1 MEEGP
6 ALSEEAVESA
16 LRYGWRLAEEA
27 SDAGVDVLVLGS
39 CGDGAEAAAA
49 AVVAVTTGAEPAAI
63 LGRVIAPGAEVDDN
77 AWMIRCAAVRDAIQ
91 RIRRQPRA
99 PKDVLAE
106 VGGGDVA
113 VATGLL
119 LGATSRRLP
128 VLIDGP
134 VGVAAALVTRDLAGQ
149 ARHWCLLPDHG
160 NDPTVKLAADVLG
173 LTPVLDTR
181 LDVGEGGSA
190 LAALP
195 LLRNAIALSA
205 DLTGHPVLAAD
216 PEESFVDDDD
226 EDEDDIDDEE
236 ADDELARDAAAE
248 GADARGA

>member
-1 MEEGP
+1 
-6 ALSEEAVESA
+6 
-16 LRYGWRLAEEA
+16 
-27 SDAGVDVLVLGS
+27 
-39 CGDGAEAAAA
+39 
-49 AVVAVTTGAEPAAI
+49 
-63 LGRVIAPGAEVDDN
+63 
-77 AWMIRCAAVRDAIQ
+77 
-91 RIRRQPRA
+91 
-99 PKDVLAE
+99 
-106 VGGGDVA
+106 VA

-181 LDVGEGGSA
+181 LDVGEGGAA

-195 LLRNAIALSA
+195 LLRSAIALAA
-205 DLTGHPVLAAD
+205 DLTEHPVLASD
-216 PEESFVDDDD
+216 PEESFVDDED
-226 EDEDDIDDEE
+226 EDEDEQEEDVEDEDDDLGRHVAPEE
-236 ADDELARDAAAE
+236 
-248 GADARGA
+248 ADARGA

>member
-6 ALSEEAVESA
+6 ALSDDAVESA

-91 RIRRQPRA
+91 RIRRLPRA
-99 PKDVLAE
+99 PKDVLAQ

-181 LDVGEGGSA
+181 LDAGEGGSA

-205 DLTGHPVLAAD
+205 DLSEHPVLASD
-216 PEESFVDDDD
+216 PEESFVDDED
-226 EDEDDIDDEE
+226 EDEDEGDD
-236 ADDELARDAAAE
+236 AFDHDPAAE
-248 GADARGA
+248 EADARGA